1 MLRTA
6 ALFIVIVTVAVASLQ
21 TSAHAADV
29 TIEPAK
35 VEQIHRLEPLSPE
48 KVDIFVQAGTLTD
61 EQADYVKQNID
72 AQGRFAPKGGSAP
85 VPKAPTPAAPPQPLP
100 AEPPVPPE
108 PARPP
113 QPAQPPQPPQP
124 PAPPEI
130 NRQPAPR
137 GPGANAAP
145 APASPQDPYANL
157 GYKLPAAEQD
167 RLRALIRD
175 FKHGD
180 HASVG
185 RELRKARPQVN
196 ALIAQAYND
205 PTDMLT
211 KVELWEEVAGPANP
225 DAAIGMFETH
235 RTIYETGRLVLIPY
249 EKDVGG
255 VNVRRRIVGP
265 EGGDGPPERF
275 FTSREI
281 RDAIEKLEGLI
292 ARCPSVSAATFLSDV
307 YSKRYGAG
315 EAPMRDKGRDRKR
328 MVEACGGNEKKFD
341 EDEVKTFGSTLG
353 VRERALIAD
362 ALIPHLHA
370 GNDDLRQIAKNGLQ
384 ICLPRP
390 HPKWDDGRGAWDRW
404 WDANRAALQAEK

>member
-6 ALFIVIVTVAVASLQ
+6 ALIAALCSLAAY
-21 TSAHAADV
+21 SNSVRAADV

-48 KVDIFVQAGTLTD
+48 KVDIFVQAGTLTE

-72 AQGRFAPKGGSAP
+72 DQGRFAPKGGAVATPAP
-85 VPKAPTPAAPPQPLP
+85 KSPAPAPQPEPKA
-100 AEPPVPPE
+100 
-108 PARPP
+108 
-113 QPAQPPQPPQP
+113 P
-124 PAPPEI
+124 PAPPEPPRPPEPAI
-130 NRQPAPR
+130 PPQPPIPPQPRQPAPR
-137 GPGANAAP
+137 GPGPELAP
-145 APASPQDPYANL
+145 APAPAGPRDPYA
-157 GYKLPAAEQD
+157 GFSYKLPAAEQE

-175 FKHGD
+175 FKHGE
-180 HASVG
+180 HAGVG

-211 KVELWEEVAGPANP
+211 KVELWEEIAGPADP

-255 VNVRRRIVGP
+255 VSVRRRIVGP

-292 ARCPSVSAATFLSDV
+292 SRCSSASSAIFLADV
-307 YSKRYGAG
+307 YAKRYAGG

-341 EDEVKTFGSTLG
+341 EDEVKTFGSTLSQ
-353 VRERALIAD
+353 RERALIAD

-370 GNDDLRQIAKNGLQ
+370 ENGDLRQIAKNGLQ

-390 HPKWDDGRGAWDRW
+390 HPKWDDGRGAWERW
-404 WDANRAALQAEK
+404 WEANKGALQADK

>member
-6 ALFIVIVTVAVASLQ
+6 LLLIAFSLFALLS
-21 TSAHAADV
+21 SARAADV

-35 VEQIHRLEPLSPE
+35 IEQIHRLEPLSPE

-72 AQGRFAPKGGSAP
+72 EQGRFVPNGGAAAPAKGP
-85 VPKAPTPAAPPQPLP
+85 VPATPPQPVP
-100 AEPPVPPE
+100 A
-108 PARPP
+108 
-113 QPAQPPQPPQP
+113 QP
-124 PAPPEI
+124 PAPPEPPRPAEPAI
-130 NRQPAPR
+130 PPQPAVPPEPRRPAPR
-137 GPGANAAP
+137 GPGPNVGGPAP
-145 APASPQDPYANL
+145 APAPAGPTDVYANF
-157 GYKLPAAEQD
+157 GYKLPAAEQE

-180 HASVG
+180 HAEIG

-196 ALIAQAYND
+196 ELIAQAYID

-211 KVELWEEVAGPANP
+211 KVALWEEIAGPVNP

-235 RTIYETGRLVLIPY
+235 RMIYETGRLVLIPY

-255 VNVRRRIVGP
+255 VNVRRRIIGA

-281 RDAIEKLEGLI
+281 RDAIEKLEGQI
-292 ARCPSVSAATFLSDV
+292 SRCPGVSSATFLADV
-307 YSKRYGAG
+307 YAKRYAGG

-341 EDEVKTFGSTLG
+341 EDEVKTFTSTLSL
-353 VRERALIAD
+353 RERALIAD
-362 ALIPHLHA
+362 ALIPHLH
-370 GNDDLRQIAKNGLQ
+370 GENSDMRQIAKNGLQ

-390 HPKWDDGRGAWDRW
+390 HPKFDDGRAAWERW
-404 WDANRAALQAEK
+404 WEANRAALQAEK